1 MEWERQHQTDDPQR
15 VETREAETDT
25 DPRADSEPERGT
37 VDAGDETSTED
48 RLFPDNDREE
58 AERRWLDIQAK
69 FVDEPRSS
77 VEEANALV
85 ADLVDRLVSGF
96 GEERSRLEAQWAR
109 GDDVTT
115 EDLRVTLQRYRS
127 FFGRLLDV

>member
-37 VDAGDETSTED
+37 VEAGDETSTGD
-48 RLFPDNDREE
+48 GLFPDNEREE
-58 AERRWLDIQAK
+58 VERRWLDIQAK